1 MTKLSPVSVLEID
14 LDAVLHNLHYFKSKL
29 QTHTKVLAVVKA
41 FSYGLDAVTIARF
54 LEKNK
59 VDYLA
64 VAYAAEGVALRKA
77 GVQLPVLVLHP
88 QVPNF
93 QTLIDY
99 QLEPNL
105 YSFYTLDAFVKI
117 AKKNHLKDYPTHLK
131 FNTGL
136 NRLGFKKEDLS
147 QILEVLKDSACLKIQ
162 SVFSHLAASE
172 DASEKEFTKNQID
185 QFSNL
190 TTQLQKQLDYRPIL
204 HLSNTS
210 GVLNYAEGHFD
221 MVRLGIGLY
230 GFGNTPEET
239 SNLKNVGSLKSI
251 ISQIHVL
258 EKGTSLGYNRAFVA
272 VKTTRTATIPVGHA
286 DGISRSLGNGVGSVQ
301 IHHQKCAIL
310 GNVCMDMLLVDVTEV
325 PCKEGDP
332 VVLFDSQE
340 TVEEWAEKSNTIS
353 YEILTGISQRIPRK
367 IKGDS

>member
-1 MTKLSPVSVLEID
+1 MTNLSPVSVLEID
-14 LDAVLHNLHYFKSKL
+14 LDAVLHNLHYFESKL
-29 QTHTKVLAVVKA
+29 QRHTKVLAVVKS
-41 FSYGLDAVTIARF
+41 FSYGLDAVAIAQF

-64 VAYAAEGVALRKA
+64 VAYASEGVTLRKA
-77 GVQLPVLVLHP
+77 KVQLPILVLHP

-93 QTLIDY
+93 QILIDY

-105 YSFYTLDAFVKI
+105 YSFYTLDAFINI
-117 AKKNHLKDYPTHLK
+117 AKKNQLKGYPIHLK

-136 NRLGFKKEDLS
+136 NRLGFKEQDLP
-147 QILEVLKDSACLKIQ
+147 QVLKALKGSAFLKIQ

-172 DASEKEFTKNQID
+172 DANEKEFTKKQID

-190 TTQLQKQLDYRPIL
+190 TAHLLKQLDYRPIL

-230 GFGNTPEET
+230 GFGNTPKET
-239 SNLKNVGSLKSI
+239 SKLKNVGSLKSI

-258 EKGTSLGYNRAFVA
+258 EKGASLGYNRAFVA
-272 VKTTRTATIPVGHA
+272 SKTTRTATIPVGHA
-286 DGISRSLGNGVGSVQ
+286 DGISRSLGNEVGSVQ
-301 IHHQKCAIL
+301 IHHQKCPIL
-310 GNVCMDMLLVDVTEV
+310 GNVCMDMLLVDVTEIS
-325 PCKEGDP
+325 CEEGDL

-367 IKGDS
+367 IKGGF

>member
-1 MTKLSPVSVLEID
+1 MTNLNPVNVLEID
-14 LDAVLHNLHYFKSKL
+14 LDAVLHNLRYFERKL

-41 FSYGLDAVTIARF
+41 FSYGLDAVAIARF

-93 QTLIDY
+93 QALIDY

-105 YSFYTLDAFVKI
+105 YSFYTLEAFLKI
-117 AKKNHLKDYPTHLK
+117 AKKNHLKDYPIHLK

-136 NRLGFKKEDLS
+136 NRLGFKEENLP
-147 QILEVLKDSACLKIQ
+147 QILEVFKESAFLKIQ

-172 DASEKEFTKNQID
+172 DANEKEFTKSQID

-190 TTQLQKQLDYRPIL
+190 TARLQKQLDYRPIL

-210 GVLNYAEGHFD
+210 GVLNYVEGHFD

-272 VKTTRTATIPVGHA
+272 AKTTRTATIPVGHA
-286 DGISRSLGNGVGSVQ
+286 DGISRSLGNEVGSVQ
-301 IHHQKCAIL
+301 IHRQKCAIL

-367 IKGDS
+367 IKGGS